1 MKHLFSFF
9 LVWILSNYCWATTP
23 KQPIDSLIRMISE
36 KEKYDTSKEETI
48 AQTKSLLHSLQMSD
62 ELRYQVNQKLC
73 QEYQVYV
80 ADSAIH
86 YALENRE
93 IAQRLD
99 NQQFITDTDLNLASY
114 YIITGMYHDA
124 VGLLRKYHSADLL
137 PEQRIKYFT
146 CYKSFYDNYK
156 NTTAFTQKYSL
167 MAEAY
172 RDSLLESLPKSS
184 AMHQLYHAERMM
196 EEDNVVQAKQQLQ
209 QLLQSESLTIRERAM
224 ASFVLAHAHQ
234 LAGDKSAAMRYYAL
248 SAMHDIEGN
257 IKENTATRALASCL
271 YEERQI
277 ERAYICIRSSME
289 DAAFCNARLRTHE
302 VSSVLPII
310 DVAYRDKINAEKRQ
324 LKILLILA
332 VVLAFCLVG
341 ALLNINLHMRKNA
354 SIRRQL
360 RESNDKLEGLNESL
374 IDTVKQLNAAN
385 DALSGVNTDLSEANR
400 IKEFYI
406 AQFLDLCSNYIIKL
420 EKYQNTL
427 NKKAAARQLDEL
439 YKILKSKD
447 MINEEVKELYR
458 TFDHVFLHLYPN
470 FISDFNDLLLPEE
483 RFILKD
489 EEELNIELR
498 IFALIR
504 LGITDSSRIAQFLH
518 YSPNTIYTY
527 RTRVR
532 NKSAVPRDTF
542 EEEVMKLG
550 AENLQ

>member
-23 KQPIDSLIRMISE
+23 KQPIDSLIQMISA

-80 ADSAIH
+80 ADSAIR

>member
-23 KQPIDSLIRMISE
+23 KQPIDSLIQMISA